1 MNINISKIYNYKLY
15 VFDLDGTIIDSE
27 YSHYLAYNFQLKQKI
42 SFIDYENIL
51 FWVIKKNV
59 FITQN
64 NICKIK
70 KENDFIDFYDKNQND
85 YLCNEINNLYF
96 NVIIIDNPLDNI
108 FIYNKIENFIN
119 Q

>member
-51 FWVIKKNV
+51 F
-59 FITQN
+59 
-64 NICKIK
+64 
-70 KENDFIDFYDKNQND
+70 
-85 YLCNEINNLYF
+85 
-96 NVIIIDNPLDNI
+96 
-108 FIYNKIENFIN
+108 
-119 Q
+119 